1 MDMNPFVL
9 FGQTHILSLILTYGL
24 ILLFTL
30 YIRSLGDEK
39 TQYARVSLGVLL
51 ITHAFLQ
58 IFYGYQFAWWE
69 SLPLHMCDFSKVSI
83 GLYLLGYGPRFFHCA
98 FFWGIIPASMAL
110 ITPGLAYSFPDPEYV
125 NFFYG
130 HGLIL
135 LGVSTGFF
143 VLNER
148 PYFKDFI
155 YVTGITIVLTIVI
168 YIINII
174 LGDGANFWFLLYKPT
189 GDTIM
194 NLFPDAPW
202 HIFALVP
209 TAIFAFFLT
218 YLPLLIKDKIK

>member
-1 MDMNPFVL
+1 MPPFVL
-9 FGQTHILSLILTYGL
+9 FDQTHLISLLLTYGL
-24 ILLFTL
+24 ITILTL
-30 YIRSLGDEK
+30 YVKSFSQEK
-39 TQYARVSLGVLL
+39 IKYARVSLGVLL
-51 ITHAFLQ
+51 ITHACLQ
-58 IFYGYQFAWWE
+58 LFYGYQFIWWE
-69 SLPLHMCDFSKVSI
+69 ALPLHMCDFSKVAI

-110 ITPGLAYSFPDPEYV
+110 ITPALTYSFPYPEYI

-135 LGVSTGFF
+135 LGVSVGLF

-148 PYFKDFI
+148 PYFKDFLF
-155 YVTGITIVLTIVI
+155 VTGITILLTIMI
-168 YIINII
+168 YIINLM
-174 LGDGANFWFLLYKPT
+174 LGDGANFWYLIYKPN